1 MVRNH
6 SGPNG
11 SYPPHSRQSD
21 RKREIIPSSDRE
33 RKSRGMEWSERMRET
48 ARQMWHERAT
58 AAEIVAARDKA
69 LGLIAQGLVPDGIE
83 VEV

>member
-1 MVRNH
+1 
-6 SGPNG
+6 
-11 SYPPHSRQSD
+11 
-21 RKREIIPSSDRE
+21 
-33 RKSRGMEWSERMRET
+33 MEWSERMRET
-48 ARQMWHERAT
+48 ARQMWHEGAT

>member
-1 MVRNH
+1 
-6 SGPNG
+6 
-11 SYPPHSRQSD
+11 
-21 RKREIIPSSDRE
+21 
-33 RKSRGMEWSERMRET
+33 MEWSERMRET
-48 ARQMWHERAT
+48 ARQMGAT